1 MGTCLPV
8 APLTSGR
15 LSMNKWI
22 YSLVLLAAPV
32 FAGASGGPGSADS
45 TPTGVSQGRQIYE
58 QYCAACHGW
67 QGEGAANWKKPDEKG
82 EMPPPPHDETG
93 HTWRHS
99 DAMLFKMIAEGWRY
113 PFNKS
118 DRLTMPAFEEQMT
131 VQEIQSVIDYLK
143 TLWTEEQ
150 RDYQKTESQ

>member
-1 MGTCLPV
+1 VV
-8 APLTSGR
+8 ALTSGR
-15 LSMNKWI
+15 LSMNKWV
-22 YSLVLLAAPV
+22 YLLVLVAAPV
-32 FAGASGGPGSADS
+32 FADASGGPGSSENAPS
-45 TPTGVSQGRQIYE
+45 GVAQGRQIYE
-58 QYCAACHGW
+58 QYCAACHGR

-82 EMPPPPHDETG
+82 EIPPPPHDETS

-99 DAMLFKMIAEGWRY
+99 DAMLFKMIADGWRH

-118 DRLTMPAFEEQMT
+118 DRLTMPAFGKQMT
-131 VQEIQSVIDYLK
+131 AQEIQSVIDYLK

>member
-1 MGTCLPV
+1 M
-8 APLTSGR
+8 APLVNGCS
-15 LSMNKWI
+15 SMNKGI
-22 YSLVLLAAPV
+22 YWLALLVVPV
-32 FAGASGGPGSADS
+32 LAGASGGAANANSA
-45 TPTGVSQGRQIYE
+45 PPEVAQGRQLYE

-99 DAMLFKMIAEGWRY
+99 DAMLFKMIAEGWRH

-118 DRLTMPAFEEQMT
+118 DRLTMPAFGKSLT
-131 VQEIQSVIDYLK
+131 DQEIAAVIEYLK
-143 TLWTEEQ
+143 TLWTNEQ
-150 RDYQKTESQ
+150 REYQATESQ